1 MKLAHIAMVGW
12 HMFDIEDIAV
22 EGDIGILGENR
33 SGKST
38 ILDLLQVILTGASS
52 SFYRLNS
59 TAGDNGGLKSKSRR
73 TVHGYCLGVLGEG
86 DPKRDSSLTYVSM
99 SFKDPE
105 GSRPPLTIGLALQ
118 ASRAETVE
126 VALGRF
132 VVMGEVLT
140 TDDFLEKRDGGLFP
154 IAWDDFRVAMTA
166 RLGTDGFINHRER
179 PIDFVREYM
188 RRLVPSMPAGEK
200 HAAAMLKAIVNAMTL
215 PTGLSAT
222 EFVRNFIIPDHPIR
236 IADLRNSIETY
247 RSVDR
252 AIAEMKQ
259 RLAEL
264 KVIREHIAAFSLA
277 TDQETLETWT
287 VKRARWLSS
296 LTRHRELKRI
306 IAATEERLKVR
317 DEDVE
322 DVRRRIEEIEFVIS
336 NTLALLAA
344 KRAGSGLDA
353 KEKLSVSL
361 ERRVGEIE
369 TAIQKRLGLAKR
381 LETLSSVPGIDPA
394 DLTRVRRF
402 SQAVTKLRESDGPA
416 ELIAAEAALLATEQL
431 EQRLED
437 KRNQT
442 QEQLAVARK
451 RLGELRALVGD
462 DPSRRPAD
470 SHLEMPTR
478 KLMLALRQ
486 ANMAPRPLCDLI
498 EVTDSSWSAA
508 VEGLLG
514 RDRETV
520 LVDRADISR
529 ATAIF
534 KANRR
539 DFRGASLV
547 SLNKLKETGEQP
559 RAGFLPSIIR
569 TDDRDAMLFIL
580 RRHGTV
586 RLAYDM
592 VQFEQDGRAL
602 MQDGL
607 YDDGLARNH
616 RAVDPSEF
624 KIGRS
629 AQASLAQRRQAEL
642 QDLTEAFVADATLNK
657 ALVETGTALAQL
669 RADDSNFAVLF
680 EMAGQ
685 AISEQ
690 EVTQG
695 EIDAI
700 KARGDDGLGDKLRAN
715 RALKDRALEEKKA
728 LEEELAEDRGT
739 LKSSQQMLNGL
750 QNVPGS
756 FMHLALAKRFYREHR
771 RVHHLAKG
779 IGRFDYQTRY
789 GRALGDRTEGSAYG
803 KAHLDIADAAAT
815 ALERATNRRV
825 DANEMARRALR
836 AYFDKFGPSSQVGA
850 ESALILEVKPWM
862 DINIDDIENNALRER
877 EREASEAAAKARS
890 LFRSEFINELTSRIT
905 NMEWELRTL
914 NASMANHPFH
924 NERYSFHKTQ
934 DAVYGPILR
943 VIDIAKASDDALD
956 MLFRE
961 DIPADFEYAETIA
974 EVTRLLEDPDIDFS
988 SFEDYRRFYTFD
1000 LHMEDIVFG
1009 RKERWEARR
1018 LTGSG
1023 AEQQVP
1029 LYVAIAASLSSVY
1042 GRKSGKGSGIALAMF
1057 DEAFTKLDGKNQRQ
1071 MISFFKSLG
1080 LQIVIVAPPEKR
1092 SIVTGYIDTIV
1103 EVDRVDDD
1111 ASTEVVYLKE
1121 RVRREIA
1128 AINPDNLSD
1137 EQVRHLLAAE

>member
-1 MKLAHIAMVGW
+1 MKLSHIAMVGW

-52 SFYRLNS
+52 TFYRLNS

-99 SFKDPE
+99 SFKDPT
-105 GSRPPLTIGLALQ
+105 GVRPPLTIGLALQ
-118 ASRAETVE
+118 ASRNETVE
-126 VALGRF
+126 IPLGRF
-132 VVMGEVLT
+132 VAVGEVLT
-140 TDDFLEKRDGGLFP
+140 TDDYLEKRDGGLYP

-166 RLGTDGFINHRER
+166 RLGADGFINHRER
-179 PIDFVREYM
+179 AIDFVREYM

-222 EFVRNFIIPDHPIR
+222 EFVRNFIIADHPIR
-236 IADLRNSIETY
+236 IAELRNSIETY

-264 KVIREHIAAFSLA
+264 KVIAEHIDVFRQAS
-277 TDQETLETWT
+277 DQEALETWT
-287 VKRARWLSS
+287 AKRARWLSS
-296 LTRHRELKRI
+296 LSRHREIKRTI
-306 IAATEERLKVR
+306 VATEARLKVR

-322 DVRRRIEEIEFVIS
+322 DVRQRIEEIEFVIS

-353 KEKLSVSL
+353 KEKLALSL
-361 ERRVGEIE
+361 ERRVAEVE
-369 TAIQKRLGLAKR
+369 AAIQKRLGLAKR
-381 LETLSSVPGIDPA
+381 FEPIDTIAGIDPS
-394 DLTRVRRF
+394 DLARVRRF
-402 SQAVTKLRESDGPA
+402 AMAATRLREVDGPA
-416 ELIAAEAALLATEQL
+416 ELISAEAALVGSDQL
-431 EQRLED
+431 GQRLEEA
-437 KRNQT
+437 RSQT
-442 QEQLAVARK
+442 QERLLVTRK
-451 RLGELRALVGD
+451 RIDELRALVGD
-462 DPSRRPAD
+462 DPARRPVD
-470 SHLEMPTR
+470 SHLEAPTR

-498 EVTDSSWSAA
+498 EVTDPDWTAA

-514 RDRETV
+514 RDRETI
-520 LVDRADISR
+520 LVDRSDLSR

-547 SLNKLKETGEQP
+547 SLNKIKETGEQP
-559 RAGFLPSIIR
+559 RTGFLPSIIR
-569 TDDRDAMLFIL
+569 TADRDAMLFVL

-602 MQDGL
+602 MRDGL

-629 AQASLAQRRQAEL
+629 AQASMAQRRQAEL
-642 QDLTEAFVADATLNK
+642 QDLTEAFVADAILGK
-657 ALVETGTALAQL
+657 ALDAAGSALAQL
-669 RADDSNFAVLF
+669 RADDSTFAVLF
-680 EMAGQ
+680 ERAGQ

-690 EVTQG
+690 EITQA

-700 KARGDDGLGDKLRAN
+700 KARGDDGLGEKLRTN
-715 RALKDRALEEKKA
+715 RAIKDRALEEKKA
-728 LEEELAEDRGT
+728 LEEELAEDRAT
-739 LKSSQQMLNGL
+739 LKSNQQMLNGL

-756 FMHLALAKRFYREHR
+756 FMHLSLAKRFYREHR
-771 RVHHLAKG
+771 KIHHFAKG
-779 IGRFDYQTRY
+779 SGRLDYRARY
-789 GRALGDRTEGSAYG
+789 VRALGDRTDAPAYG
-803 KAHLDIADAAAT
+803 KAHLDIADAATT

-825 DANEMARRALR
+825 EANEMARRGLR
-836 AYFDKFGPSSQVGA
+836 AYFDTFGPSSQVGA
-850 ESALILEVKPWM
+850 ESALLLEVKPWM
-862 DINIDDIENNALRER
+862 DVNIDDIENNALRER

-890 LFRSEFINELTSRIT
+890 LFRSEFINELTSRIS
-905 NMEWELRTL
+905 NMEWELRNL
-914 NASMANHPFH
+914 NASMTNHPFH
-924 NERYSFHKTQ
+924 HERYSFHKTQ
-934 DAVYGPILR
+934 DAIYGPILR

-961 DIPADFEYAETIA
+961 DIPAEFEYAETIA

-988 SFEDYRRFYTFD
+988 SFEDYRKFYTFD
-1000 LHMEDIVFG
+1000 LHMEDIVSG

-1029 LYVAIAASLSSVY
+1029 LYVAIAASLASVF
-1042 GRKSGKGSGIALAMF
+1042 GHRSGKGQGMALAMF

-1121 RVRREIA
+1121 KVRHEIA

-1137 EQVRHLLAAE
+1137 EQVRGLLAAE